1 MEPLNG
7 KKTHP
12 LSAHALDV
20 LRGLAKNGPRP
31 AQEINA
37 GVVRRFL
44 CEDLVVLTPRPSPY
58 RTGKGNVL
66 YAEIT
71 AQGREVVARP
81 EIAPPGE

>member
-20 LRGLAKNGPRP
+20 LRGLTKNGPRP

-44 CEDLVVLTPRPSPY
+44 CEDLIVLTPRPSPY

-81 EIAPPGE
+81 ENRPAG